1 MKNSLKILKYSLYKM
16 LALKDQGKVKTS
28 RTSRIKGRNTNWI
41 LIRRSYEILPL
52 WTALCTFGFL
62 YVYLQVSAVVHG
74 LLFFFF
80 VDFWMAVVPPCVYPV
95 IIIIFPQF
103 RLPVHFAC
111 LLFLPFFNSS
121 ILPFFSAIS
130 FNWTKLPTCVPICIL
145 IRFPSTRADST
156 RCPLT
161 FPRAFDWEKRKRGE
175 KILNS
180 VGKLFGFPFEF
191 EFRFVWAAKRIC
203 FTSGI

>member
-1 MKNSLKILKYSLYKM
+1 MRFFHCGPPFVPSGSFMYIFRFQLSCM
-16 LALKDQGKVKTS
+16 
-28 RTSRIKGRNTNWI
+28 
-41 LIRRSYEILPL
+41 
-52 WTALCTFGFL
+52 
-62 YVYLQVSAVVHG
+62 VYY
-74 LLFFFF
+74 FFFF
-80 VDFWMAVVPPCVYPV
+80 VDFWMAVVPLCVYPV
-95 IIIIFPQF
+95 IIIILPQF

-111 LLFLPFFNSS
+111 LLFLPFFNSP